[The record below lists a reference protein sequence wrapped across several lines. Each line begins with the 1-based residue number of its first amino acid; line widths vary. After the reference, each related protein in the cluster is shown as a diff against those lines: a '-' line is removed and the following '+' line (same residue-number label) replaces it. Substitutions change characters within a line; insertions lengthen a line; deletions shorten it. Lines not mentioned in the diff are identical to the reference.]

1 MISRYQTTITLLAG
15 AIVLAS
21 CSTASW
27 YQGAKASG
35 EAHCRTLPQGE
46 YQECMRS
53 YDKTY
58 NEYKKQRE
66 EAIQK

>member
-1 MISRYQTTITLLAG
+1 MATLLASTLL
-15 AIVLAS
+15 LAS
-21 CSTASW
+21 CSTANW

-35 EAHCRTLPQGE
+35 EAECRKLPPGQYE
-46 YQECMRS
+46 ECMRN

-58 NEYKKQRE
+58 NEYTKQRE

>member
-1 MISRYQTTITLLAG
+1 MRPVTITLLAS
-15 AIVLAS
+15 VLLMAS
-21 CSTASW
+21 CSTANW

-35 EAHCRTLPQGE
+35 EAKCRELPPGQYE
-46 YQECMRS
+46 ECMRG

>member
-1 MISRYQTTITLLAG
+1 MRQTTITLLTSALL
-15 AIVLAS
+15 LAS
-21 CSTASW
+21 CSTANW

-35 EAHCRTLPQGE
+35 EAECRKQPPSQYE
-46 YQECMRS
+46 ECMRS

-58 NEYKKQRE
+58 NEYTKQRD

>member
-1 MISRYQTTITLLAG
+1 MRLITITLLA
-15 AIVLAS
+15 AILMLTS

-35 EAHCRTLPQGE
+35 EAHCRTLPPGE
-46 YQECMRS
+46 YQDCMRS

-58 NEYKKQRE
+58 NEYTKQRE
-66 EAIQK
+66 EAIEQ